1 MLTRH
6 EKRKEIRSAIL
17 TLKTHANALF
27 EQQLAQTFKFPILR
41 CAMEFNA
48 NLSRS
53 MHEQYQ
59 SQGVDVMQAF
69 APFVAFESWL
79 RQGLV
84 LEAIMQERMLASHVR
99 AILNH
104 LRMGY
109 AESDGS
115 WENALCLTDGNRM
128 LRMRFMVSGPMVQGR
143 FVERFA
149 EMAEERREHDAY
161 QPEVLKTEEVEESKS
176 QVSTDD

>member
-1 MLTRH
+1 
-6 EKRKEIRSAIL
+6 
-17 TLKTHANALF
+17 
-27 EQQLAQTFKFPILR
+27 
-41 CAMEFNA
+41 
-48 NLSRS
+48 

-59 SQGVDVMQAF
+59 NQGVDVMQAF

-115 WENALCLTDGNRM
+115 WDNALCMTDGNRM
-128 LRMRFMVSGPMVQGR
+128 LRMRFMVSGPIVQGR
-143 FVERFA
+143 FVEQYA
-149 EMAEERREHDAY
+149 
-161 QPEVLKTEEVEESKS
+161 
-176 QVSTDD
+176 